1 MSDEPLPNSEI
12 ILYQTEDGRTRVQCR
27 FENETV
33 WLTQAL
39 LAELFEIGVN
49 TVNYHLKAI
58 FAEGELR
65 PEATIRYYR
74 IVRTEGKREV
84 TREQRMGRPFRAW
97 DFLVDGTQGAALGCR
112 MIPRWGVGKGTRRA
126 IEQGEAISDRLDHE
140 GPMGKRFGSGHG
152 LSMGTADRSP
162 PLLGDEMGNL

>member
-1 MSDEPLPNSEI
+1 MSDEALPNSEI

-84 TREQRMGRPFRAW
+84 TRERRM
-97 DFLVDGTQGAALGCR
+97 
-112 MIPRWGVGKGTRRA
+112 
-126 IEQGEAISDRLDHE
+126 
-140 GPMGKRFGSGHG
+140 
-152 LSMGTADRSP
+152 
-162 PLLGDEMGNL
+162 